1 MSSRFNMSSVLKIT
15 AMALALAAS
24 VVLAL
29 AVNAYYGFLGLI
41 ALGLGVWLL
50 ADLVTVRDMERSIE
64 GGTAPRHHE
73 LVGREVVAKHGF
85 TQDGSAYFGRVTL
98 NGESWQAMSVDIVT
112 SGETVVIH
120 ARVGLVLHVQR
131 PQPPPSPAHDMR
143 S

>member
-1 MSSRFNMSSVLKIT
+1 MSSRFNMSSVLKLT
-15 AMALALAAS
+15 AMPLALAAS

-29 AVNAYYGFLGLI
+29 AVNAYY
-41 ALGLGVWLL
+41 
-50 ADLVTVRDMERSIE
+50 E

-120 ARVGLVLHVQR
+120 ARVGLVLHVRR
-131 PQPPPSPAHDMR
+131 P
-143 S
+143 